1 MKADSAYITRLLK
14 TARGQI
20 DGILRMVEE
29 DRYCIEVTNQIT
41 AAESVLR
48 RCKREI
54 LRAHLE
60 GCVRDALLTGS
71 KQEAD
76 DKIAELIDVFER
88 FMD

>member
-1 MKADSAYITRLLK
+1 MKADSVYIARLLK

-29 DRYCIEVTNQIT
+29 DRYCVDVANQLT
-41 AAESVLR
+41 AAEAVLR

-60 GCVRDALLTGS
+60 GCVRNTLTEGNI
-71 KQEAD
+71 EETD

-88 FMD
+88 LMD

>member
-1 MKADSAYITRLLK
+1 MKADSTYIARLLK
-14 TARGQI
+14 TARGQM

-29 DRYCIEVTNQIT
+29 DRYCIEITNQIT
-41 AAESVLR
+41 AAEAVLR

-60 GCVRDALLTGS
+60 GCVRDALITGS
-71 KQEAD
+71 EQEAA